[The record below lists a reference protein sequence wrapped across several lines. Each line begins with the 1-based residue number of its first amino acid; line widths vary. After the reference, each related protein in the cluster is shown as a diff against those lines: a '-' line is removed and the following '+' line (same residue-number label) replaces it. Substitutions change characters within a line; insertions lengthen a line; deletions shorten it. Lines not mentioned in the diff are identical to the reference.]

1 MVPSLHSEPPPPFT
15 LSPRWRGP
23 AGSPRL
29 ELRGEVQQEGPLPSL
44 GHSPAPNNLP
54 GSRAEVERRRHIS
67 NRNQET
73 RDRRFSGMSEGTNI
87 TMGGM
92 SSASSNATGAIP
104 NVTLEELAKA
114 CNNWDEDNKIGEG
127 GYGTVFKARWRHQ
140 DVAIKRIRK
149 KVGAPEDH
157 MSKAV
162 AQVFKEIRTLSSF
175 R

>member
-1 MVPSLHSEPPPPFT
+1 MEV
-15 LSPRWRGP
+15 
-23 AGSPRL
+23 
-29 ELRGEVQQEGPLPSL
+29 RGEVRQDAPLPSL
-44 GHSPAPNNLP
+44 GYPPAPHHP
-54 GSRAEVERRRHIS
+54 PTSRAEVERRRHIS
-67 NRNQET
+67 NKNQET
-73 RDRRFSGMSEGTNI
+73 RDRRFSGMSEGTNA

-104 NVTLEELAKA
+104 KITLEELARA
-114 CNNWDEDNKIGEG
+114 CNNWDLGNKIGEG
-127 GYGTVFKARWRHQ
+127 GYGTVYKARWRHQ

-157 MSKAV
+157 MTKAI